1 IGKRA
6 EVRFAS
12 ASTRTYPASRSRAQ
26 SARRQPP
33 YVNEIFFP
41 SGLHMGTSA
50 PAITSFESPPLI
62 GTAATESRIALPAQE
77 RFPPAIAG
85 SLLSTPGVETTG
97 VRAPGLRSTL

>member
-1 IGKRA
+1 MGKRA

-12 ASTRTYPASRSRAQ
+12 ASTRTYPASRSSAQ

-62 GTAATESRIALPAQE
+62 GTAATESRIEFRAQY
-77 RFPPAIAG
+77 RFPAAIAG
-85 SLLSTPGVETTG
+85 SLLSAPGVETTG
-97 VRAPGLRSTL
+97 TRAPVARSTL